1 MIGSGLVLMT
11 RPLAD
16 DGATA
21 DALRR
26 AGFAVMEAPV
36 LEIVDT
42 DAPLPDPA
50 PYDGLIFSSA
60 NGVRSL
66 SRRSPQPDWFSK
78 TAYAVGEGTAEAA
91 RAAGFIDVRA
101 GTGRMIDLTARIAG
115 DFDAPG
121 RLLHISGAD
130 IRSNPAMM
138 LPADQGW
145 RVDRVV
151 LYRAVMLDGLTL
163 PVLEA
168 LEARTVAAVLL
179 YSARSA
185 QAFLKAVEN
194 SGLRADFSGVHALCI
209 ADSVLESVQGVD
221 WAGIHVAP
229 TPDQS
234 GMLALIE
241 SMKNPA

>member
-1 MIGSGLVLMT
+1 MIGSGHVLLT
-11 RPLAD
+11 RPVAD
-16 DGATA
+16 AGPTVE
-21 DALRR
+21 ALRR
-26 AGFAVMEAPV
+26 AGCAVMEAPV
-36 LEIVDT
+36 LEIVDM
-42 DAPLPDPA
+42 DDPLPDPA
-50 PYDGLIFSSA
+50 PYDALIFSSA

-66 SRRSPQPDWFSK
+66 TRRGVGAEWLSK
-78 TAYAVGEGTAEAA
+78 IAYAVGDGTAEAA
-91 RAAGFIDVRA
+91 QMAGFADVRA
-101 GTGRMIDLTARIAG
+101 GPGRMSDLTARIAG
-115 DFDAPG
+115 ERKAPG

-130 IRSNPAMM
+130 IRSDPALL
-138 LPADQGW
+138 LPAARGW

-168 LEARTVAAVLL
+168 LEARAVVAVLL

-185 QAFLKAVEN
+185 QAFLKAVAN

-221 WAGIHVAP
+221 WAGIHIAP

-234 GMLALIE
+234 GMLALIDA
-241 SMKNPA
+241 MKNPA

>member
-1 MIGSGLVLMT
+1 MQPTTVMPPMDELRKVFREAGL
-11 RPLAD
+11 
-16 DGATA
+16 
-21 DALRR
+21 
-26 AGFAVMEAPV
+26 
-36 LEIVDT
+36 
-42 DAPLPDPA
+42 
-50 PYDGLIFSSA
+50 
-60 NGVRSL
+60 SL
-66 SRRSPQPDWFSK
+66 THQ
-78 TAYAVGEGTAEAA
+78 
-91 RAAGFIDVRA
+91 
-101 GTGRMIDLTARIAG
+101 
-115 DFDAPG
+115 
-121 RLLHISGAD
+121 
-130 IRSNPAMM
+130 
-138 LPADQGW
+138 
-145 RVDRVV
+145 RVV